1 MAASTAAP
9 WSGGRTIVICSSA
22 ARSTS
27 RVIARTL
34 EQVTWARANAPPP
47 PDVAVKINNGHDHPP
62 RTSLSMKEILEIAT
76 DNPRDSAHEGDMINA
91 DAYSTF

>member
-9 WSGGRTIVICSSA
+9 WSGGRTIVMFVSCPVDQS
-22 ARSTS
+22 
-27 RVIARTL
+27 VIARTL
-34 EQVTWARANAPPP
+34 EQVTRARANAPPP
-47 PDVAVKINNGHDHPP
+47 LDVAVKINNGHDHPP

-76 DNPRDSAHEGDMINA
+76 DNPRDSADEGDMINA